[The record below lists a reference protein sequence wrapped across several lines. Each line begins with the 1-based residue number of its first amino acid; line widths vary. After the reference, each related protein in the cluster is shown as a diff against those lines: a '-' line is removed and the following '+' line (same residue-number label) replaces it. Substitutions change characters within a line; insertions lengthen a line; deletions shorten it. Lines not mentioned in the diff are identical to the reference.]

1 MYVVDLERTPSE
13 ILPVLVTKAPGVDMK
28 LEGEKE
34 RRLRIDTEG
43 LAIDVN
49 DGGAKSMRLS
59 CSSWDEFFLFV
70 CGTAKSN
77 LERVTILGNF
87 PEALTYAVE
96 WGVGSV
102 SKRVFQEE
110 LL

>member
-59 CSSWDEFFLFV
+59 CSSWDEFFLLCV
-70 CGTAKSN
+70 AQRSQ
-77 LERVTILGNF
+77 IL
-87 PEALTYAVE
+87 
-96 WGVGSV
+96 S
-102 SKRVFQEE
+102 E
-110 LL
+110 LQYWVISPKPSHMQWSGGLVV